1 VVERLGFSNVG
12 RTLLSAALP
21 RGVPGES
28 DLAYPLWDM
37 VVFTI
42 AFALAVYWRKK
53 SEFHRRLILI
63 ACCAL
68 TAAAFGRFPPNLL
81 PPDHARSTS

>member
-1 VVERLGFSNVG
+1 
-12 RTLLSAALP
+12 
-21 RGVPGES
+21 
-28 DLAYPLWDM
+28 M

-53 SEFHRRLILI
+53 SEFHRLILI

-68 TAAAFGRFPPNLL
+68 TTAAAFGPFSAQPSSP
-81 PPDHARSTS
+81 RSCKEHELTR